1 MEKILS
7 VCIPTYN
14 MEALLPRCLDSFI
27 LEKEYMDQLEIIVV
41 NDGSQ
46 DGSSAIAHEY
56 ADKYP
61 HTYIVIDKPNGNY
74 GSCVNAALKVATGKY
89 FRICDADDCYKNS
102 NLREYI
108 EFLTTTEADIVFT
121 PYSIYKGD
129 ELSSTF
135 VVPAELCGEIFSIDG
150 LKWDSSGLKKF
161 RAMHTMTTKKSILVD
176 NNYFQTEGISY
187 TDTQFIFYSY
197 LYAKTCA
204 FLNLVI
210 YNYYLGR
217 EGQTVS
223 LASMKKSYMHFYE
236 NANRMIDDYLTVES
250 GLSENR
256 ARVLELSIYA
266 CYKYF
271 ALTVLCNLS
280 YQKQKIK
287 LIKKLLNKMQYSSRG
302 FQTELVIVK
311 EIRPYRLWRKYR
323 IPALIVN
330 YLCRVQTYLQK

>member
-27 LEKEYMDQLEIIVV
+27 LEKEYMDQLEIIIV
-41 NDGSQ
+41 NDGSR
-46 DGSSAIAHEY
+46 DKSSAIAHEY

-61 HTYIVIDKPNGNY
+61 QTYIVIDKPNGNY

-135 VVPAELCGEIFSIDG
+135 VVPAELCGEIFSIDE
-150 LKWDSSGLKKF
+150 LKWDSSDLKKF
-161 RAMHTMTTKKSILVD
+161 RAMHAMTTKRSILVD

-217 EGQTVS
+217 DGQTMS
-223 LASMKKSYMHFYE
+223 KESMIKSHMHFYE
-236 NANRMIDDYLTVES
+236 NAKRMVDEYLKIELY
-250 GLSENR
+250 LSDNK
-256 ARVLELSIYA
+256 AMFLELCILA
-266 CYKYF
+266 CYRFY
-271 ALTVLCNLS
+271 AWTVLFDLP
-280 YQKQKIK
+280 YQGHKIK
-287 LIKKLLNKMQYSSRG
+287 LLKDLLNQIDKTSRG
-302 FQTELVIVK
+302 FPTENILLQAK
-311 EIRPYRLWRKYR
+311 PYKLWRKRYVPAMIINISYR
-323 IPALIVN
+323 LRS
-330 YLCRVQTYLQK
+330 YFRK